1 MLRHRP
7 TTTVAERM
15 AILERATAGE
25 TDAMIAAALGCSIWT
40 IRKWRRQTSITV
52 TLVWHRIASDQP
64 SSR

>member
-25 TDAMIAAALGCSIWT
+25 TDAMIAAARGGWIWT
-40 IRKWRRQTSITV
+40 VRKWRRHTSSTDRKSV
-52 TLVWHRIASDQP
+52 V
-64 SSR
+64 